1 MTKKKKTEDCSHMNG
16 VGKQGDKG
24 PDIKLVYTVAEA
36 AKILTLSNSTVR
48 RLIKHDLLRA
58 VNTHGSGGRVL
69 ISYQALQEFLGE
81 RASA

>member
-1 MTKKKKTEDCSHMNG
+1 MTKKKKTEDRGHKNG

-48 RLIKHDLLRA
+48 RLIKKGVLRA
-58 VNTHGSGGRVL
+58 VRTSGIGGRVL
-69 ISYQALQEFLGE
+69 IPYQALQEFLGE